1 MKMFLYR
8 FRDKKGSAMV
18 FGIIIFIVLLMLSSA
33 LFTYSQLKITTA
45 HIRNTAQRVLDTCT
59 VTEGQREV
67 ESFKNGSDYTPSLD
81 SRLFTERLQNAL
93 GTGNDLTGYQ
103 NGQEKFLISDVVLSF
118 TKTDEIKASVRFT
131 LYEPICFCGKE
142 ATALN
147 TTITL
152 FSQYNTK

>member
-1 MKMFLYR
+1 MKKFLYR
-8 FRDKKGSAMV
+8 LRDKKGSAMT
-18 FGIIIFIVLLMLSSA
+18 FGIVIFIVVLMLSSA

-67 ESFKNGSDYTPSLD
+67 ESFKNGSDYTPALD

-103 NGQEKFLISDVVLSF
+103 NGKEKFQISDVTLSF
-118 TKTDEIKASVRFT
+118 TKTDEIKTSVRFT
-131 LYEPICFCGKE
+131 LYEPIYFCGKE

>member
-8 FRDKKGSAMV
+8 LRDKKGSAMT
-18 FGIIIFIVLLMLSSA
+18 FGIVIFIVLLMLSSA

-67 ESFKNGSDYTPSLD
+67 ESFKNGSDYTPALD

-103 NGQEKFLISDVVLSF
+103 NGKEKFLISDVVLSF

-131 LYEPICFCGKE
+131 LHEPICFCGKE

-147 TTITL
+147 ATITL